1 MRAQR
6 FVIPMPLRYRR
17 SGEEGWQEGRVE
29 NISRSGVLFQAG
41 RLIDVKEPVEMSFQ
55 LPVEIGGSTRAEVFC
70 VGEIVRTLLPATSD
84 VQPAMAARTLHYRF
98 VRRQTTS
105 EA

>member
-29 NISRSGVLFQAG
+29 NISRSGVLFEPAQ
-41 RLIDVKEPVEMSFQ
+41 LMQVKEPVEMSFQ
-55 LPVEIGGSTRAEVFC
+55 LPVEVGGASGAEVFC
-70 VGEIVRTLLPATSD
+70 VGEIVRTVLPAASD
-84 VQPAMAARTLHYRF
+84 ARPGLAAKIVDYRF
-98 VRRQTTS
+98 TRQGR
-105 EA
+105 EPDA